1 MAIAPKPVD
10 GIFELPDSGDR
21 RHFDTGSKRDMSEGK
36 GRLDLMPNDV
46 VAQLYLY
53 LLCLTEKGDPMELM
67 PENKNTMLNDV
78 YSSIDEYIYRGNT
91 GMILEAIIKFAIY
104 NYHSLE
110 TALLEVAR
118 HFEAGAKKYDDRNW
132 EKGQPL
138 HVFVDSGLRHL
149 TKWSRGDND
158 EPHDSAFLWNMMCL
172 IWTHER
178 YPELKDLPFNPDYKL
193 GKRD

>member
-1 MAIAPKPVD
+1 MT
-10 GIFELPDSGDR
+10 IFKLPDSGDR
-21 RHFDTGSKRDMSEGK
+21 REFDTGSKRDLAEGK

-46 VAQLYLY
+46 VSDLYSHMLEITNNGNLLKLYLQFRNEMLSTIY
-53 LLCLTEKGDPMELM
+53 SNM
-67 PENKNTMLNDV
+67 NT
-78 YSSIDEYIYRGNT
+78 YIYNGDT
-91 GMILEAIIKFAIY
+91 KPVLEAIIMFSMY
-104 NYHSLE
+104 NYGNLE

-149 TKWSRGDND
+149 VRWTRGDND

-172 IWTHER
+172 LWTHKR
-178 YPELKDLPFNPDYKL
+178 YPELRDLPFNPDYKL
-193 GKRD
+193 GKRE